1 MKRRIRYL
9 SIAALA
15 GLIFSIVSVR
25 FAIAQAT
32 SNSVPFIG
40 AQVFIEPGQTPQEID
55 HWFHILQQNGLKVAR
70 IRMFETYM
78 HKSDGTWDYS
88 LFDNAFQ
95 SAEKYNIKVIGTLFP
110 ATPFSDVGGFKFPQ
124 SEEHLK
130 SIANYIQHV
139 VTHFKKSNA
148 LLAWVLINEPGGGVP
163 DTKYSTQKFNEWN
176 AAHPDSA
183 FNAKGYPIVNFDQ
196 ERFQVYYN
204 TWFLSWLAKEVH
216 KYDPG
221 RPLHVNPHAIFNN
234 ASQYDFPAWRKFLT
248 TLGGSAHASWHF
260 GYFNR
265 DEYDV
270 AMSANSEM
278 IRSGAGPLPWLMTEL
293 QGGNN
298 IYSGGVPMC
307 PTKEEIAQWLWTI
320 VGTGGIGAIF
330 WTLNPRAS
338 GREAGEWA
346 LLNFQD
352 QPSDRLQSTSEV
364 AAVIN
369 KNSQLFAQAKVD
381 ESGISILYTR
391 ESMWTEEDSQT
402 RGTYYEGRAV
412 GGVMKSAIGY
422 FETLSEMG
430 IQSDFKEIGEYDFSG
445 ADYTGKT
452 IILPHQ
458 VAIPAKYRADLENF
472 VRNGGTLIVSGL
484 TAFYDGHMHNVMQT
498 NFPFES
504 LFGGN
509 IKEFKLVGNE
519 FELHINNPYMTLPAH
534 LWRGTIDSHGAVPI
548 GTSNSEATA
557 VINTFGKG
565 KVVWVPSLLG
575 IGARLKGDEPLA
587 SFLNEEATSSISN
600 IDFRFQTWQEGMML
614 KTLKSGSSFIT
625 IVINKSNRIKNIELE
640 MKKSLRPAVLFAN
653 KGGSALGRHIIISPE
668 ETMVIQWK

>member
-1 MKRRIRYL
+1 MRYF
-9 SIAALA
+9 
-15 GLIFSIVSVR
+15 GLLFLTIFLC
-25 FAIAQAT
+25 FASLQRTHAQAT
-32 SNSVPFIG
+32 HNSVPFIG
-40 AQVFIEPGQTPQEID
+40 AQVFIEPGQTPRQID
-55 HWFHILQQNGLKVAR
+55 NWFRILKDNGLKVAR

-78 HKSDGTWDYS
+78 HKPNGTWNYS
-88 LFDNAFQ
+88 LFDEAFR

-110 ATPFSDVGGFKFPQ
+110 ATPFSDVGGFKFPK
-124 SEEHLK
+124 SEEHLQ

-139 VTHFKKSNA
+139 VTHFKKSKA

-163 DTKYSTQKFNEWN
+163 DNQFAVQKFKAWK

-183 FNAKGYPIVNFDQ
+183 YNAQGYPVVNFEKQ
-196 ERFQVYYN
+196 RFQVYYN
-204 TWFLSWLAKEVH
+204 TWFLNWIANEVH

-260 GYFNR
+260 GYFTR

-270 AMSANSEM
+270 AMSANSEI

-298 IYSGGVPMC
+298 IYSGAVPMC

-320 VGTGGIGAIF
+320 IGTGGKGAIF
-330 WTLNPRAS
+330 WTLNPRSS
-338 GREAGEWA
+338 GREAGEWS
-346 LLNFQD
+346 LLTFQN
-352 QPSDRLQSTSEV
+352 QPSDRLLAASDV
-364 AAVIN
+364 ASVIN
-369 KNSQLFAQAKVD
+369 KHPQLFAQARVD

-402 RGTYYEGRAV
+402 GGTHYEGRAV

-430 IQSDFKEIGEYDFSG
+430 IQCNFKEIGEYDFTQK
-445 ADYTGKT
+445 DYAGKT
-452 IILPHQ
+452 IILAQQ
-458 VAIPAKYRADLENF
+458 VAIPARYRKGLEDF

-484 TAFYDGHMHNVMQT
+484 SAFYDGHMHNVT
-498 NFPFES
+498 ENKFPFEK

-509 IKEFKLVGNE
+509 LREVKLVGNE
-519 FELHINNPYMTLPAH
+519 FDLHLSNPYMTLPAH
-534 LWRGTIDSHGAVPI
+534 LWRSTIENENATPI
-548 GTSNSEATA
+548 GTYNGLVTGVTHAY
-557 VINTFGKG
+557 GKG

-575 IGARLKGDEPLA
+575 IGARLEGHEALA
-587 SFLNEEATSSISN
+587 SFLNDEAESSIATT
-600 IDFRFQTWQEGMML
+600 DFRFKTWQQGMLM
-614 KTLKSGSSFIT
+614 KTLKTGTGYIT
-625 IVINKSNRIKNIELE
+625 VIINKSNRVRNVELAL
-640 MKKSLRPAVLFAN
+640 KKSWKPTVLFAN
-653 KGGSALGRHIIISPE
+653 KDGSAFGNQVIISPE
-668 ETMVIQWK
+668 ETMVIEWQ